1 MIGSPH
7 DIPKVITGKEFL
19 LLCVKQV
26 EADFQAL
33 DLVHGEAG
41 LLVDLV
47 EVNVGVRIRTLVGHL
62 RWLGFAVQV
71 GRQGKES

>member
-7 DIPKVITGKEFL
+7 DIPEVITGKEIL
-19 LLCVKQV
+19 LLGVKEV

-47 EVNVGVRIRTLVGHL
+47 EVNVSVRVRSLVGHL
-62 RWLGFAVQV
+62 C
-71 GRQGKES
+71 

>member
-1 MIGSPH
+1 MIGLPH
-7 DIPKVITGKEFL
+7 DIPEVITGQEL
-19 LLCVKQV
+19 LLLRIKQV

-47 EVNVGVRIRTLVGHL
+47 EVNVGVRIRTLSHL
-62 RWLGFAVQV
+62 
-71 GRQGKES
+71 S

>member
-1 MIGSPH
+1 MVQLEKFYNLLYVRIIGSPH
-7 DIPKVITGKEFL
+7 DIPEVITGQEL
-19 LLCVKQV
+19 LLLRIKQV

-47 EVNVGVRIRTLVGHL
+47 EVNVGVRIRTLSHL
-62 RWLGFAVQV
+62 
-71 GRQGKES
+71 S

>member
-1 MIGSPH
+1 MICSPH
-7 DIPKVITGKEFL
+7 DIPEVITGQEL
-19 LLCVKQV
+19 LLLRIKQV

-47 EVNVGVRIRTLVGHL
+47 EVNVGVRIRTLSHL
-62 RWLGFAVQV
+62 
-71 GRQGKES
+71 S

>member
-7 DIPKVITGKEFL
+7 DIPEVIPRKEIL
-19 LLCVKQV
+19 LLGVKQV

-47 EVNVGVRIRTLVGHL
+47 EVDVSIWIRTLVGHL
-62 RWLGFAVQV
+62 R
-71 GRQGKES
+71 

>member
-1 MIGSPH
+1 MKIQLLCVRMIGSPH
-7 DIPKVITGKEFL
+7 DIPEVIPRKEIL
-19 LLCVKQV
+19 LLGVKQV

-47 EVNVGVRIRTLVGHL
+47 EVDVGIRIRTLVGHL
-62 RWLGFAVQV
+62 R
-71 GRQGKES
+71 

>member
-7 DIPKVITGKEFL
+7 DIPEVIPRKEIL
-19 LLCVKQV
+19 LLGVKQV

-47 EVNVGVRIRTLVGHL
+47 EVDVGIRIRTLVGHL
-62 RWLGFAVQV
+62 R
-71 GRQGKES
+71 